1 MATNLEL
8 KARVSSL
15 DALREDALR
24 LGARPAGVLEQRDTY
39 FRVPRGR
46 LKLRESA
53 GAPAELIFYE
63 REETGGERWSRYER
77 VPVAEAEGLKQVL
90 ALTGGILA
98 VVEKKRTLF
107 LFRNA
112 RIHCDDV
119 TGLGSFL
126 EFEIVG
132 EVSED
137 SHALMKELREHF
149 RIREEMIFRGSY
161 ADMMIAKTP
170 AKEY

>member
-8 KARVSSL
+8 KARVPSL
-15 DALREDALR
+15 DDVRELALR
-24 LGARPAGVLEQRDTY
+24 LGARPGGFLEQCDTY

-46 LKLRESA
+46 LKLRECA
-53 GAPAELIFYE
+53 GMPPELIFYE
-63 REETGGERWSRYER
+63 REETSGERWSRYER
-77 VPVAEAEGLKQVL
+77 IPVSEGAGLKGVL
-90 ALTGGILA
+90 ALAGGILA
-98 VVEKKRTLF
+98 VVEKRRTLF

-132 EVSED
+132 GESPH
-137 SHALMKELREHF
+137 SHALMEQLRQHF
-149 RIREEMIFRGSY
+149 GVREEMIFRGSY
-161 ADMMIAKTP
+161 ADLIIAKNP